1 MSHRTA
7 AWVAW
12 SMCAVSLLIMTL
24 GLLLIF
30 LGWSTSRPPGWYP
43 WTYLANDVLPA
54 FGAPILGG
62 IIASRR
68 PENPYGWLWLGVGIG
83 FALATFAPVYA
94 AYALVVE
101 AGSLPAPRTLASLG
115 QAEGYMMTII
125 LAPFLFL
132 VFPNGRLPSRRW
144 RIVAWSIVV
153 VGTVLAFLAPFLTE
167 PAGQFMNPIGIETA
181 GQFMNPLGMEGDVGE
196 MIGVL
201 FFGGELVL
209 VGASILSALSLV
221 FRYRGAGF
229 EERQQLKWFAYAAAF
244 VSVYVVLT
252 FFLSHLLVSLLGN
265 VALFGLYTAIAIAIL
280 KHHLFDIDLVINR
293 TLVYGSLTAAI
304 AGIFVI
310 IDEVAQELFLI
321 VTHQEESWLSV
332 IVSAL
337 AISALFE
344 PLKDRIQHFVDRR
357 IFRIEGKSNHLR
369 VAPRSAEGLRHKASD
384 GEQADQ

>member
-1 MSHRTA
+1 MRRRTA
-7 AWVAW
+7 AWIAW
-12 SMCAVSLLIMTL
+12 SVCAVSLLIMAL
-24 GLLLIF
+24 GLLVVF
-30 LGWSTSRPPGWYP
+30 FGWSAPLPTGWYP

-54 FGAPILGG
+54 LGAPILGG
-62 IIASRR
+62 LIASRR
-68 PENPYGWLWLGVGIG
+68 PENPYGWLWLGLGIG

-101 AGSLPAPRTLASLG
+101 PGSLPAPRTLASLG
-115 QAEGYMMTII
+115 ESEGYVMIII

-144 RIVAWSIVV
+144 RLLAFITVA
-153 VGTVLAFLAPFLTE
+153 VGTVLAILAPFLAE
-167 PAGQFMNPIGIETA
+167 PAGQFMNPIGIEA
-181 GQFMNPLGMEGDVGE
+181 GQFKNPIGMEGSIGE

-229 EERQQLKWFAYAAAF
+229 EERQRIKWFAYAAAF
-244 VSVYVVLT
+244 VSVYILLT
-252 FFLSHLLVSLLGN
+252 FFLSELLVSLLGS
-265 VALFGLYTAIAIAIL
+265 VALFGLYAAIAIAIL

-293 TLVYGSLTAAI
+293 TLVYGALTVVI
-304 AGIFVI
+304 AGTFVI
-310 IDEVAQELFLI
+310 IDEVVQELFLI
-321 VTHQEESWLSV
+321 VTRQEESWLSV

-344 PLKDRIQHFVDRR
+344 PLKDRIQRFVDRR
-357 IFRIEGKSNHLR
+357 IFRHE
-369 VAPRSAEGLRHKASD
+369 D
-384 GEQADQ
+384 GTKKTGESISE